1 MSSLH
6 PTASEDSKLIP
17 DTTSIITSNTKTG
30 NQASPDT
37 QASPKR
43 PLRPNAPS
51 SFPSPIPGIPSAII
65 LRASCGDRSF
75 NRSSRQLCVLDSP
88 GLRTPPQ
95 GSSSIYLTMSPLSTA
110 PLPRSES
117 HGDYFQEQRSRG
129 SSRSRSGHDMLNVAS
144 GVVSPVLPTEE
155 YSTTRPSPKDS
166 YITSN
171 GYTCTTDSLPSI
183 LSGPKTPYKA
193 RRPSSDSLTMVK
205 QKKRRKTEGAKH
217 RRCRGTCSRGRAK
230 MAEKVAIEERNRSP
244 NPFPL
249 SQVVPTALKDIKVPN
264 TRKGKCLPM
273 RRGRRRLMSE
283 PAAPIVSRRWSS
295 VEVGTRQ
302 VKLPPLLKQDSAKH
316 MQGKGPIF
324 QNEIFNTTPLNERN
338 RSSSFTAGAEYNDIV
353 RSLRERLT
361 TRKLPNSQK
370 LMPSAITLRR
380 PSASNR
386 SDMSSTMATSG
397 FLTTPGTGSVIP
409 SISSR
414 QATFPEN
421 QPHDSEAYII
431 TREDVE
437 AVMELLQT
445 NLLNTGEAHTP
456 VSAPHGPSVEEQ
468 SPRGTRLPSL
478 SFTHKGMVPVV
489 RHTPC
494 EIQIYAAQSENSR
507 EASQNG
513 NTTTTNLSPVMSHS
527 QTNIVDPSNPG
538 QFLEISQT
546 EFGRLDRLSE
556 EGSERSVHEV
566 IWKEDNSTESHLTER
581 GHVHSEV
588 DSSEC
593 SSKANTPLPS
603 ATTSARHD
611 DARPCFQLLKSS
623 DQDHRPREEKGAFDP
638 KNARMSISKWSWQCE
653 SQANEDDGNLVST
666 TEQEPHKGHV
676 ISFPPLPRKSTNEWR
691 SPLPDMSVSNRDSK
705 LLGGMLPR
713 MHQSCHSHSLYSIGI
728 DARTAPSPSPPMI
741 SGMATTPTTRSSW
754 LNETA
759 ISPPERV
766 CSWLTNSESGTLK
779 RQKSDTHL
787 HRKKSVV
794 KAHPKAPARSGNAAA
809 IGSSIGS
816 FTRVRRRATSQDLA
830 KSRKVTI
837 FDNPLVKSDHCQER
851 KTWFKSIQDIARPRL
866 TLQGEIE
873 AAGFWS
879 TLATRHA
886 SKDHAARSTPSPPAS
901 PHCNLKNGEANN
913 HIIQPTTSSSISEM
927 FSPPRSSARQSL
939 SMIQD
944 KYPSF
949 QKSDLKLHTSK
960 TRKFSSPGMSIA
972 RESLLKIQER
982 YPSPPKPDHS
992 GIYDS
997 VTGIKRRDKLECSRD
1012 CQHLLHN
1019 CDTCT
1024 RRGSDMSSPSVDWIG

>member
-1 MSSLH
+1 MSSVH
-6 PTASEDSKLIP
+6 PTASEDSKPTP

-30 NQASPDT
+30 NQPLPDT

-51 SFPSPIPGIPSAII
+51 SFPSPIPSIPTAIT

-110 PLPRSES
+110 PLPRRES
-117 HGDYFQEQRSRG
+117 HSDYFQEHRSRG
-129 SSRSRSGHDMLNVAS
+129 SSRSRNGHDMLNVAS
-144 GVVSPVLPTEE
+144 GCVSPVLPTEG
-155 YSTTRPSPKDS
+155 YSTTRPSPKES

-183 LSGPKTPYKA
+183 LGGPKTPYKA
-193 RRPSSDSLTMVK
+193 RRPSSDSLSMVK
-205 QKKRRKTEGAKH
+205 HKKRRKTEGARH
-217 RRCRGTCSRGRAK
+217 RRCRGTCSRGIK
-230 MAEKVAIEERNRSP
+230 KTTEEMAIEERSYSP
-244 NPFPL
+244 NPWPP
-249 SQVVPTALKDIKVPN
+249 SQVVPTALKDTKVPN
-264 TRKGKCLPM
+264 TRKSKYLSM
-273 RRGRRRLMSE
+273 RRDRRRFLSE

-316 MQGKGPIF
+316 MQVKGPIF
-324 QNEIFNTTPLNERN
+324 QNEIFNNTPLNERN
-338 RSSSFTAGAEYNDIV
+338 RSSSFTAGAEYNDVV

-361 TRKLPNSQK
+361 TRKLPDSQK

-414 QATFPEN
+414 QATFMEN

-445 NLLNTGEAHTP
+445 NLLNTREAHTP
-456 VSAPHGPSVEEQ
+456 VSASHGPSVEEQ

-507 EASQNG
+507 ETSQNG
-513 NTTTTNLSPVMSHS
+513 NTTTANVSPGISRS
-527 QTNIVDPSNPG
+527 QTNIVDPANPG

-566 IWKEDNSTESHLTER
+566 IWEERGSTESHLTER

-588 DSSEC
+588 GSSEC
-593 SSKANTPLPS
+593 SSKAHTPLL
-603 ATTSARHD
+603 SARHD
-611 DARPCFQLLKSS
+611 DARPCFQFLKSS
-623 DQDHRPREEKGAFDP
+623 KQDHRPREEKGAFDP

-653 SQANEDDGNLVST
+653 SQANEDDGNLVTT
-666 TEQEPHKGHV
+666 TEQEPHKDHV

-691 SPLPDMSVSNRDSK
+691 SPLPDMSISIRDSK
-705 LLGGMLPR
+705 LLGGILPQ
-713 MHQSCHSHSLYSIGI
+713 MHESSHSHSLYSIGV
-728 DARTAPSPSPPMI
+728 DARTAPGPSPPMM
-741 SGMATTPTTRSSW
+741 SGMETTPTTRSSW

-759 ISPPERV
+759 LSPPDRV
-766 CSWLTNSESGTLK
+766 SSWLTHSESGTLK

-787 HRKKSVV
+787 PRQKSVV

-816 FTRVRRRATSQDLA
+816 FTRVRRRATSQDLP
-830 KSRKVTI
+830 KSKKVSI
-837 FDNPLVKSDHCQER
+837 FDNPLVKSDHNQER

-866 TLQGEIE
+866 ILHGEIE
-873 AAGFWS
+873 AAGSWS
-879 TLATRHA
+879 TLAARHA

-901 PHCNLKNGEANN
+901 PHCNPKDEANHRN
-913 HIIQPTTSSSISEM
+913 IQPTTSSSISEM

-949 QKSDLKLHTSK
+949 QKSDSKSHTSK
-960 TRKFSSPGMSIA
+960 TRKMSSPGMSVA

-1024 RRGSDMSSPSVDWIG
+1024 RRGSEMSSPSVDWIG